1 MSKPHRRPGPREIK
15 EFEEEVLQI
24 DRVTRVVAGGRRM
37 RFRATVVIGNKKKRV
52 GLGTGKANE
61 VVIAIEK
68 AIAKAKKNLFTVP
81 IENDTIPH
89 EISIKFKA
97 AKLLLMPAKPGTG
110 IIAGGALRKIVELAG
125 IKNILSKSL
134 GTSNRLA
141 TAQAS
146 MMALQK
152 LRPRTAQK
160 TEGLMTSMNSHK
172 KIEPKKTE
180 VKKEIGENPGEK
192 STVTTPESIA
202 NSQ

>member
-1 MSKPHRRPGPREIK
+1 MAKPHRRPAPKEAK

-24 DRVTRVVAGGRRM
+24 DRVTRVVAGGRRL
-37 RFRATVVIGNKKKRV
+37 RFRATVVIGNRKKRV

-68 AIAKAKKNLFTVP
+68 AIEKAKKNLFTVP

-89 EISIKFKA
+89 EVFIKFKA
-97 AKLLLMPAKPGTG
+97 AKLLMLPAKPGTG

-152 LRPRTAQK
+152 LRPRFQGNPQNASSTHPKGQKPVKNTEETKIAPEKNAEEK
-160 TEGLMTSMNSHK
+160 TE
-172 KIEPKKTE
+172 
-180 VKKEIGENPGEK
+180 KEEK
-192 STVTTPESIA
+192 VETVTG
-202 NSQ
+202 

>member
-1 MSKPHRRPGPREIK
+1 MPKPHRRPAPKEAK

-24 DRVTRVVAGGRRM
+24 DRVTRVVAGGRRL
-37 RFRATVVIGNKKKRV
+37 RFRATVVIGNRKKRV

-89 EISIKFKA
+89 EVSVKFKA
-97 AKLLLMPAKPGTG
+97 AKLLMLPAKPGTG

-146 MMALQK
+146 MIALQK
-152 LRPRTAQK
+152 LRPRFQGKEQHTPSNHPKGQK
-160 TEGLMTSMNSHK
+160 PVKNINESKTSPEKNTERK
-172 KIEPKKTE
+172 EEKIE
-180 VKKEIGENPGEK
+180 
-192 STVTTPESIA
+192 TVTE
-202 NSQ
+202 